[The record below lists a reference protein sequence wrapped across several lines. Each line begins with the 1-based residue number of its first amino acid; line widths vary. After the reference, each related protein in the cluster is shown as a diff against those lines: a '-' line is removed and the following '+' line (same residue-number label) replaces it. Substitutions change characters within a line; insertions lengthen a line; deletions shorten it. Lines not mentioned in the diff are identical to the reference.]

1 MYAKCMLSM
10 QRSQRKKWADASRHD
25 DHTHVDV
32 ATNIGIL
39 PRHHWKNDSEMIML
53 A

>member
-10 QRSQRKKWADASRHD
+10 QRSQRKKWADPSRD
-25 DHTHVDV
+25 DHTHVDE
-32 ATNIGIL
+32 ATNIGVL
-39 PRHHWKNDSEMIML
+39 LRHYWKNDSEMIML